1 MFFKSNNNKMRG
13 ATQQRTLTK
22 PNKQMKKTLLFIAM
36 LFAGMLIA
44 GTIDEQTRQL
54 ESQPNTINK

>member
-1 MFFKSNNNKMRG
+1 
-13 ATQQRTLTK
+13 
-22 PNKQMKKTLLFIAM
+22 MKKTLLYIAL

-44 GTIDEQTRQL
+44 GTIDESTRQL

>member
-1 MFFKSNNNKMRG
+1 MRG

>member
-1 MFFKSNNNKMRG
+1 
-13 ATQQRTLTK
+13 
-22 PNKQMKKTLLFIAM
+22 MKKTLLFIAL

-54 ESQPNTINK
+54 EQQPNHTTK

>member
-1 MFFKSNNNKMRG
+1 
-13 ATQQRTLTK
+13 
-22 PNKQMKKTLLFIAM
+22 MKKTLLFIAM

-54 ESQPNTINK
+54 EQTPNHISK

>member
-1 MFFKSNNNKMRG
+1 MPHLEEQYQKWKLKSHKLN
-13 ATQQRTLTK
+13 TK
-22 PNKQMKKTLLFIAM
+22 PNNQMKKILLFIAM

-54 ESQPNTINK
+54 EQQPNTINK

>member
-1 MFFKSNNNKMRG
+1 
-13 ATQQRTLTK
+13 
-22 PNKQMKKTLLFIAM
+22 MKKQLLYIALLFA
-36 LFAGMLIA
+36 AMLIA